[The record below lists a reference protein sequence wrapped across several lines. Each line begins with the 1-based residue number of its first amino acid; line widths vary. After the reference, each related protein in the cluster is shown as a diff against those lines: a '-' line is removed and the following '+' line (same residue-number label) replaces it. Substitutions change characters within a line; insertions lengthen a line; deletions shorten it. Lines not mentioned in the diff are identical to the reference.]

1 MEKRNRY
8 EVIIVGGGIAGAALA
23 YFLTARGISDVVL
36 LERESTPGQ
45 HSTGRSA
52 ASLVEF
58 DTNPVVEQLK
68 LIGGR
73 FLRNLPAGFSENPI
87 LSPSGIMILFR
98 EPMAEA
104 LRAAIAGLEHGGA
117 AFEMLSAAQTVGRV
131 PALSPSRFD
140 GAVLLSA
147 DGRLDVHEY
156 LTSYLRNARG
166 RGATVR
172 TGAEVRGFVVEQGR
186 CAGVQT
192 DDGTIRARWIVNAAG
207 AWGGKIAQ
215 MAGASPIRLQPKRRT
230 IVTFAGP
237 ADMDFAGWPFVVFD
251 ADHVYFAP
259 ESGGFLLSPMD
270 EDPLEPCD
278 PQPDELVIARAM
290 ERLRKLAPRLV
301 PRALQRKWSG
311 LRTFSPDGVIVV
323 GDDPKLPG
331 FFWLAGQAGYG
342 IETSGAYA
350 RIAADLI
357 ADGKTDLF
365 DASLLSPSRFT
376 ANQ

>member
-1 MEKRNRY
+1 MDSRKSY

-23 YFLTARGISDVVL
+23 YFLTARGIGEVLL

-58 DTNPVVEQLK
+58 DSNPVVEQLK

-87 LSPSGIMILFR
+87 LTRSGIMILFR
-98 EPMAEA
+98 EPIAPA
-104 LRAAIAGLEHGGA
+104 LRGAIDGLERGGA
-117 AFEMLSAAQTVGRV
+117 RFEMLSASDAIQRV

-140 GAVLLSA
+140 GAVLLTE
-147 DGRLDVHEY
+147 DGRIDVHEY
-156 LTSYLRNARG
+156 LTSYLRGARS
-166 RGATVR
+166 RGATVT
-172 TGAEVRGFVVEQGR
+172 TGAEVRGFLVEQGR
-186 CAGVQT
+186 CAGVHT
-192 DDGTIRARWIVNAAG
+192 DQGTIRARWIVNAAG
-207 AWGGKIAQ
+207 AWGGKIAE
-215 MAGASPIRLQPKRRT
+215 MAGASPIKLQPKRRT

-251 ADHVYFAP
+251 ADHIYFAP

-278 PQPDELVIARAM
+278 PQPDDLVIARAM
-290 ERLRKLAPRLV
+290 ERLKRLAPRLV
-301 PRALQRKWSG
+301 PRTLQRKWSG
-311 LRTFSPDGVIVV
+311 LRTFSPDGVLVV
-323 GDDPKLPG
+323 GEDPKLPG
-331 FFWLAGQAGYG
+331 FFWLAGQGGYG

-357 ADGKTDLF
+357 ADGKTDIF
-365 DASLLSPSRFT
+365 DTSLLSPARF
-376 ANQ
+376 A